1 MFQKDKQILCIKN
14 IFHDIKSITM
24 PAIQGINHT
33 VYIVKTNDKK
43 YICRFSSPETA
54 QHNFNVSK
62 LLLDNGINVPDVSIH
77 KFQDMYCESYAFLE
91 GKTLPGIACL
101 QDK

>member
-1 MFQKDKQILCIKN
+1 
-14 IFHDIKSITM
+14 M

-54 QHNFNVSK
+54 QHNFNVSR
-62 LLLDNGINVPDVSIH
+62 LLLTNNINVPDVSIH
-77 KFQDMYCESYAFLE
+77 KFQDVYCETYAFLE
-91 GKTLPGIACL
+91 GKTLHERTLEGISDGKKKKIYAQL
-101 QDK
+101 